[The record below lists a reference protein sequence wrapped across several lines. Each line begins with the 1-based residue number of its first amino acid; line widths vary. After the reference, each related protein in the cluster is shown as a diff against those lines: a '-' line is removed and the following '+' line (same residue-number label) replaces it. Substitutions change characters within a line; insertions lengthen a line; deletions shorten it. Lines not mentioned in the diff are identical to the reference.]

1 MAQNRAYSSRR
12 LRRAIKSKKKGSF
25 KGGKI
30 KGSSTHTN
38 EDYLNWYNGQERG
51 TMAKTVEELIKETDE
66 WFAGEFMWLE
76 KKDYKRIDNS
86 NRLKEHKVIAESN
99 LRIFLNDLK
108 KIKES
113 K

>member
-1 MAQNRAYSSRR
+1 
-12 LRRAIKSKKKGSF
+12 
-25 KGGKI
+25 
-30 KGSSTHTN
+30 
-38 EDYLNWYNGQERG
+38 
-51 TMAKTVEELIKETDE
+51 
-66 WFAGEFMWLE
+66 MWLE
-76 KKDYKRIDNS
+76 KKDCKRIDNS